1 MNKHTRTAFMVAP
14 ILAVIGYIA
23 ADYYEEDQAEK
34 QKVIQLVPFEDC
46 DVINQKCIL
55 RAGDFEV
62 NVFDKDNLTTVNS
75 TFPLDSA
82 TIFLVDK
89 NNQPTAYPLGM
100 IQSPYYWHTETNLRE
115 LIGVSGQ
122 GYKLRLVANIKGG
135 RYISE
140 FYTTT
145 K

>member
-14 ILAVIGYIA
+14 ILALIGYIA

-34 QKVIQLVPFEDC
+34 EKVIQLVPFGDC
-46 DVINQKCIL
+46 DVLNQQCIL
-55 RAGDFEV
+55 KAGDFEL

-82 TIFLVDK
+82 TIFMVDK

-100 IQSPYYWHTETNLRE
+100 IQSPYYWHTKTDLRK
-115 LIGVSGQ
+115 LIGDSGQ
-122 GYKLRLVANIKGG
+122 RYKLRLVANIKGG

-145 K
+145 R

>member
-1 MNKHTRTAFMVAP
+1 MVAP

-23 ADYYEEDQAEK
+23 ADYYEEDQAD
-34 QKVIQLVPFEDC
+34 QDKVVQLVPFEEC
-46 DVINQKCIL
+46 DVINQQCIL
-55 RAGDFEV
+55 KAGDFEV
-62 NVFDKDNLTTVNS
+62 NVFDKDSLTTVNS

-82 TIFLVDK
+82 TLFLVDT
-89 NNQPTAYPLGM
+89 NNKPTAYPLGM

-115 LIGVSGQ
+115 LIGQSGQ
-122 GYKLRLVANIKGG
+122 RYKLRLVANIKGG
-135 RYISE
+135 SYISE